1 MNKNKKW
8 KETLNECRKNK
19 NFMIGFVILVTVVLV
34 AIFADVIA
42 PYHYTEQNTGGR
54 FVLRTGRK
62 ESEMP
67 LNEEIIAGI
76 VNESLT
82 TVRLALRTYEQLGM
96 IEAVDGVY
104 VISDWDRIV
113 DEERLRRLEA
123 RREAKRLEAAQPKK
137 SREQVVHEYV
147 AAHPD
152 ASQVQIARAVA
163 GELEA
168 TGAEVI
174 VTACPLC
181 KKAIGRGTKGEVR
194 DLAEIVAGAL
204 K

>member
-1 MNKNKKW
+1 M
-8 KETLNECRKNK
+8 
-19 NFMIGFVILVTVVLV
+19 
-34 AIFADVIA
+34 
-42 PYHYTEQNTGGR
+42 
-54 FVLRTGRK
+54 
-62 ESEMP
+62 
-67 LNEEIIAGI
+67 NEEIIAGI

-82 TVRLALRTYEQLGM
+82 TVRLALHTYERLGM

-152 ASQVQIARAVA
+152 ASQVQIAR
-163 GELEA
+163 E
-168 TGAEVI
+168 TGVPRSSVQRYLKTCRALPDGGDAQTGVS
-174 VTACPLC
+174 TPAPKRCPLGC
-181 KKAIGRGTKGEVR
+181 PNGLPHPCPWAPGRAPLWAPRKPLET
-194 DLAEIVAGAL
+194 LASGRVPKIPV
-204 K
+204 KMKN